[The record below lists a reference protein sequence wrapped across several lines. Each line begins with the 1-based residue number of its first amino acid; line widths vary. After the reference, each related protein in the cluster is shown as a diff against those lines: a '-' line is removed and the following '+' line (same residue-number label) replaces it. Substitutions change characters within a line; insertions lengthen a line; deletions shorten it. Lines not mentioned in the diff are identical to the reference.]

1 MTKSDRDFFQVAYAL
16 SISEVDNKSSPI
28 GTQTQ
33 LAIAGVEVIMNN
45 SIS

>member
-1 MTKSDRDFFQVAYAL
+1 MRKSDRDFSKVAYAL
-16 SISEVDNKSSPI
+16 SISEVEDKSSQI

-33 LAIAGVEVIMNN
+33 LAIAGVEVLKNN

>member
-1 MTKSDRDFFQVAYAL
+1 MTKSDRDFSKVAYAL
-16 SISEVDNKSSPI
+16 SISEVENKSSQI

-33 LAIAGVEVIMNN
+33 LAIAAVEVIRKK